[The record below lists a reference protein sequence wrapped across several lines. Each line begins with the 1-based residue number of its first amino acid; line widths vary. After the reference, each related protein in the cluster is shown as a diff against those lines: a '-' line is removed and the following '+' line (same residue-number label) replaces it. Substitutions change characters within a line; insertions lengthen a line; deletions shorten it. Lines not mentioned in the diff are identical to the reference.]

1 MYVCV
6 YMYVLAHIRITVA
19 VETLL
24 GGLLVCTSPTL
35 VIVCLPVSACFC
47 VCHVCLSVFLS
58 FFLCLCFCHTHRHT
72 HTLSL
77 SHTHS
82 HTHSPT
88 HTHTR
93 IPGDDNAWAQHEHAP
108 GGGGAFLL
116 RPGLGDLRQVLIF
129 VSVCIC
135 VMCVRMYS
143 YDIWFLGFRVG
154 MNVTEDDK

>member
-1 MYVCV
+1 MCV
-6 YMYVLAHIRITVA
+6 YICIYSHTYVSRSRSRPCQVA
-19 VETLL
+19 CLSAPLPPLL
-24 GGLLVCTSPTL
+24 SRVCL
-35 VIVCLPVSACFC
+35 CLPVSACVMSVCLSFCLSFC
-47 VCHVCLSVFLS
+47 VCVSVFT
-58 FFLCLCFCHTHRHT
+58 HTQTHT

-77 SHTHS
+77 PHTHTHS
-82 HTHSPT
+82 LTHS
-88 HTHTR
+88 H
-93 IPGDDNAWAQHEHAP
+93 PGDDDARAQHEHAP